1 MSVKSPSVLAIIPA
15 RGGSKGLPA
24 KNLKMLQGKPLL
36 TWTIEAAIGAHC
48 ISKVVVSTDDLD
60 IASIAKAS
68 GAEVPFIRPGFLSTD
83 NATTA
88 DVVSHASS
96 FYKGFDFLI
105 VLQPT
110 SPLRNSL
117 DIDNAFLAMT
127 NVRVS
132 SCVSVNETT
141 ESPWLMFQRNSVGSL
156 SKIISDG
163 RQRRQDFPP
172 SFIVNG
178 AIYIVSS
185 RKFQKEKSFFLPDTF
200 GYVMEN
206 NRSIDIDTL
215 DDFMKAE
222 RLILASA

>member
-1 MSVKSPSVLAIIPA
+1 MSVDSPSILAVIPA

-36 TWTIEAAIGAHC
+36 KWTIEAAIGAQC
-48 ISKVVVSTDDLD
+48 ISKVVVSTDDLE
-60 IASIAKAS
+60 IANIARDS
-68 GAEVPFIRPGFLSTD
+68 DAEVPFIRPDFLATD
-83 NATTA
+83 DATTA
-88 DVVSHASS
+88 DVVTHASS

-110 SPLRNSL
+110 SPLRNAL
-117 DIDNAFLAMT
+117 DIDDAFLAMT
-127 NVRVS
+127 EAGVS
-132 SCVSVNETT
+132 SCISVNEAI
-141 ESPWLMFQRNSVGSL
+141 ESPWLMFQRDPDGFL

-163 RQRRQDFPP
+163 RQRRQDFPRI
-172 SFIVNG
+172 FVVNG
-178 AIYIVSS
+178 AIYIISTQE
-185 RKFQKEKSFFLPDTF
+185 FQKEKSFFLPNTF

-215 DDFMKAE
+215 DDFTKAE